1 MRIHCPYCGERGID
15 EFSYLGDAGV
25 VRPHPASPDAAE
37 AFYAYAYERR
47 NVAGPMQEL
56 WYHAAGCHAWL
67 VVSRDTRTHEIFD
80 VKAAQDV
87 AIERQKAAVA
97 AS

>member
-1 MRIHCPYCGERGID
+1 MRIHCPYCGERGVD
-15 EFSYLGDAGV
+15 EFSYLGDASV
-25 VRPHPASPDAAE
+25 VRPDPAAPDAAE

-67 VVSRDTRTHEIFD
+67 VVSRDTRTHEISE
-80 VKAAQDV
+80 VKLARDV
-87 AIERQKAAVA
+87 ALERQKVA
-97 AS
+97 GTAP

>member
-1 MRIHCPYCGERGID
+1 MRINCPYCGERGYD
-15 EFSYLGDAGV
+15 EFSYLGDASV
-25 VRPHPASPDAAE
+25 VRPDPASPNAAE
-37 AFYAYAYERR
+37 DFYAFAYQRR

-67 VVSRDTRTHEIFD
+67 VVTRDTSTLEISE

-87 AIERQKAAVA
+87 ALERSAT
-97 AS
+97 SSNP